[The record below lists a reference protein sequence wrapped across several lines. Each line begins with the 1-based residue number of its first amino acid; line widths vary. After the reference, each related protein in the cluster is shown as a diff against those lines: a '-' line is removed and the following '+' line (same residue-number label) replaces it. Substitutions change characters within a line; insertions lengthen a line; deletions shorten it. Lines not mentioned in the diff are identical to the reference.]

1 MLASSGMARRF
12 DRDKDHVLS
21 EQDLKQLRENLSRLS
36 PQGVRDFYDR
46 AHEDCRLIYTR
57 LPTPRK
63 IQTLVQVWK
72 QLGGNAETG
81 GCEEIGFC
89 LQFENLSWSCLRY
102 CRVEH
107 WASCTRG
114 TSGVAPKPTL
124 FPD

>member
-1 MLASSGMARRF
+1 MLSCAQCQKTRSGAAHTSLLEPIGEQPANMLASSGMARRF
-12 DRDKDHVLS
+12 DRDKEDVLS

-72 QLGGNAETG
+72 QL
-81 GCEEIGFC
+81 
-89 LQFENLSWSCLRY
+89 WK
-102 CRVEH
+102 
-107 WASCTRG
+107 W
-114 TSGVAPKPTL
+114 K
-124 FPD
+124 

>member
-1 MLASSGMARRF
+1 MPASSGMARRF
-12 DRDKDHVLS
+12 DRDKDDVLS

-72 QLGGNAETG
+72 QLGGEM
-81 GCEEIGFC
+81 
-89 LQFENLSWSCLRY
+89 R
-102 CRVEH
+102 RPD
-107 WASCTRG
+107 G
-114 TSGVAPKPTL
+114 T
-124 FPD
+124 FPNSNFLTARERPVHR

>member
-1 MLASSGMARRF
+1 MARRF
-12 DRDKDHVLS
+12 DRDKDDVLS

-72 QLGGNAETG
+72 QLGGKCGDRN
-81 GCEEIGFC
+81 
-89 LQFENLSWSCLRY
+89 
-102 CRVEH
+102 V
-107 WASCTRG
+107 
-114 TSGVAPKPTL
+114 
-124 FPD
+124 